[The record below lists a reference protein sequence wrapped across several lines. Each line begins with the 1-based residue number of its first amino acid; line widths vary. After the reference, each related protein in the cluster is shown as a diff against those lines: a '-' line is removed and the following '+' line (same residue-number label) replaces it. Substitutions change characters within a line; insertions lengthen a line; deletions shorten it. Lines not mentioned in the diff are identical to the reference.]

1 MGLLKLYYIGSAL
14 RRCNTERMGHGLR
27 VSFKIEKCRWPAT
40 AKLDEMVHMLGMGMV
55 PGYTAFFFFF
65 FFF

>member
-1 MGLLKLYYIGSAL
+1 
-14 RRCNTERMGHGLR
+14 MGHGLR

-65 FFF
+65 FLTVILLSCFGE

>member
-1 MGLLKLYYIGSAL
+1 
-14 RRCNTERMGHGLR
+14 MGHGLR

-65 FFF
+65 FNRYFIIMLRRIECT